1 MRCFDAKAK
10 KGGLKKHDLNSTFL
24 HSNALNDSVDG
35 PFFPLGKN
43 AAPKLHQGPSRS
55 PRRDGSRAFFPCVEP
70 VVQANGVNDH
80 PPSHGVHEYQL
91 RG

>member
-1 MRCFDAKAK
+1 MRRFDAKAK
-10 KGGLKKHDLNSTFL
+10 KGGLKKHDLNSTYL
-24 HSNALNDSVDG
+24 HSNALDDGVDS

-43 AAPKLHQGPSRS
+43 AAPKLRQGPSRS
-55 PRRDGSRAFFPCVEP
+55 PGRDGSRAFFPRVEP
-70 VVQANGVNDH
+70 VVQANGVDVH